1 VRTSMGLAG
10 RVLSE
15 ALASPSPVVG
25 EELHDAGPSEDHAA
39 QHMLA
44 VSIVVLIVL
53 LLLSLA
59 IGQWLHSKHIYYIP
73 ESGVTFI
80 SGFVSGYFVSAWFG
94 TDSEQEETLLYFD
107 PMFFTLFLLPPIIF
121 EAGYSLD
128 MPLFKKNLP
137 KILALAILGT
147 LISAAVTWYA
157 LYTDATDFLIDLSL
171 TESGQFAALISAI
184 DPVATLS
191 LFSALKVDP
200 SLNNIVVGES
210 VLNDAVALISFRA
223 VTHFGINMKDEWEA
237 IILSFVVTGVGSS
250 IVGLTIGFSAAL
262 LFKLMGMGKPNRSDL
277 PHVECVA
284 FVMFA
289 YVSFVAAELSDNSG
303 IVSALFAG
311 FTMRAYARPNLS
323 QVARPVVDALLK
335 VMSSMA
341 DSIIYLLVGFAITIE
356 LEYVTNADKDGTTLS
371 LQDAS
376 EAFVYVVIL
385 AVLVRALYLFP
396 ILGGFNLFAKPD
408 DRVPLSQQIICWF
421 SGLRGAIAVALAYE
435 VPGDNLGGTPNNK
448 HIIRA
453 ATMMVVVFTT
463 FAFGGPTPCLLKLFK
478 IRTGVEPDGGDEDAR
493 PRPDGIL
500 GVLEDTLV
508 DPECKARGYKRYEA

>member
-1 VRTSMGLAG
+1 MGLAG

-73 ESGVTFI
+73 ESGVTI
-80 SGFVSGYFVSAWFG
+80 IIGFVSGYFVSAWFG
-94 TDSEQEETLLYFD
+94 TDIEQEETLLYFD

-323 QVARPVVDALLK
+323 AVARPVVDALLK

-356 LEYVTNADKDGTTLS
+356 LEYLPPPRSTTATARTHSLSPTHAQPISRHTPAD
-371 LQDAS
+371 A
-376 EAFVYVVIL
+376 
-385 AVLVRALYLFP
+385 AL
-396 ILGGFNLFAKPD
+396 
-408 DRVPLSQQIICWF
+408 R
-421 SGLRGAIAVALAYE
+421 R
-435 VPGDNLGGTPNNK
+435 TRR
-448 HIIRA
+448 RA
-453 ATMMVVVFTT
+453 ATTLRHR
-463 FAFGGPTPCLLKLFK
+463 PTRAAAPPPPPHPPPHNPPPARRSPLPAVPHTPH
-478 IRTGVEPDGGDEDAR
+478 RTVRSAAG
-493 PRPDGIL
+493 
-500 GVLEDTLV
+500 T
-508 DPECKARGYKRYEA
+508 